1 MKEENQMEGR
11 IPRTLAS
18 LTLGLLIGLPV
29 AAGAAQRADCTTL
42 SLATRNTICFSQ
54 AAASPT
60 RSNEVR
66 REVSGKAG
74 YFDALGFGAKC
85 DGVTDDSGAF
95 AAVHTALPSTGGTI
109 LLPSGRCLVKNW
121 TITKSGV
128 IIQGAGSGYID
139 HVGATIL
146 QAPNGVRGNDGV
158 IKVSGI
164 NTYAVTI
171 RDVEFYGLAPNGADR
186 VGVTVAANG
195 TRLRLE
201 RVLIHGG
208 AIRNFDSR
216 VDGVVAD
223 SQDSGG
229 IFWSAID
236 GAVRIAASSFR
247 VEGNY
252 FNSCQ
257 LHIEGTAARTG
268 TQGVT
273 VANNTFDSCP
283 APILAVGAVQV
294 VRNLTIIGNRFSG
307 AMSPAGKSV
316 VTLGEAHGVEG
327 VAFIGNQIDGGI
339 DGNPARA
346 VEIRNGNGVVIQG
359 NYFGGAYT
367 AGTGAPILLATPGGN
382 LQIDGNVGGDVEFE
396 AFKSRSFSLVGTPS
410 NGSFN
415 AKGIIL
421 TTRDG
426 RSTAIYRFKPANNT
440 SMGFKAHVLGR
451 MMDTVSLFESQAA
464 FYKTLGGALTQVGA
478 TSNVVGIKSDPRTS
492 LIFNVSNGTTVEV
505 IVTGVAGATYEWLAD
520 MEWAVR

>member
-1 MKEENQMEGR
+1 MAAR
-11 IPRTLAS
+11 IPWTLAI
-18 LTLGLLIGLPV
+18 LMLGLLTGLPA
-29 AAGAAQRADCTTL
+29 AAGAAQQAACTALTP
-42 SLATRNTICFSQ
+42 ATGNTICFNQ
-54 AAASPT
+54 AATTPT
-60 RSNEVR
+60 RSNEIR

-74 YFDALGFGAKC
+74 YFDALDFGAKC
-85 DGVTDDSGAF
+85 DGVTDDSRAF
-95 AAVHTALPSTGGTI
+95 AAAHTALPATGGTI

-121 TITKSGV
+121 TISKSGV
-128 IIQGAGSGYID
+128 IIQGVGSGYID
-139 HVGATIL
+139 HEGATIL
-146 QAPNGVRGNDGV
+146 QAPNGVRGHDGV
-158 IKVSGI
+158 IKISGI

-171 RDVEFYGLAPNGADR
+171 RDVEIYGLAPNGADR

-208 AIRNFDSR
+208 AIRSFDSR
-216 VDGVVAD
+216 VDGAVAD

-273 VANNTFDSCP
+273 IANNTFDSCP

-316 VTLGEAHGVEG
+316 ITLGEVHGVEG

-346 VEIRNGNGVVIQG
+346 IEIRNGNGIVIQG

-367 AGTGAPILLATPGGN
+367 GGTGAPILLTTPEGN
-382 LQIDGNVGGDVEFE
+382 LQIDGNLGGDVEFE
-396 AFKSRSFSLVGTPS
+396 AFKSRSFSLVGAPS
-410 NGSFN
+410 NGSFS

-426 RSTAIYRFKPANNT
+426 RATTIYRFQPRNNT
-440 SMGFKAHVLGR
+440 SIAFKAHVLGR

-464 FYKTLGGALTQVGA
+464 FYKTMGGSLTQAGA
-478 TSNVVGIKSDPRTS
+478 TSNVVAIKSDPRTS
-492 LIFNVSNGTTVEV
+492 LIFNVSNGTTVDV
-505 IVTGVAGATYEWLAD
+505 IVTGVSGVTYEWLAD